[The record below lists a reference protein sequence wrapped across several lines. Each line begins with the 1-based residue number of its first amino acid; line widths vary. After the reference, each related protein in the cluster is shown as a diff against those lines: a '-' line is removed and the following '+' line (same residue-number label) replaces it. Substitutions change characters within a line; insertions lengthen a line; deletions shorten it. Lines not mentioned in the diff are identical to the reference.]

1 MAGLPEVSGLL
12 YRADWTRLS
21 LSAEVRSETDR
32 NLLPPLS
39 PDEPSRW

>member
-1 MAGLPEVSGLL
+1 MAGQPELIGLL

-32 NLLPPLS
+32 ELG
-39 PDEPSRW
+39 R

>member
-1 MAGLPEVSGLL
+1 MAGLPQVIGLL

-32 NLLPPLS
+32 KPAPA
-39 PDEPSRW
+39 PVAR